1 MTVINFDRNVLK
13 LAGCS
18 ARVHGRD
25 ILKDISMQLCP
36 GTITVLFGLNGSGK
50 TAVCDLISG
59 MLRLGRGTISVS
71 DIDVA
76 TMEPEE
82 RFSTFLSRLFQ
93 KTDFFTRL
101 TVREILWLFSSKRS
115 SRKPGSMT
123 LWSRGSLNTRIDYY
137 WISKLGVSEYI
148 DEFESS
154 LSIGQRRLVNIAA
167 ALERNM
173 PIVILDEPFSGLS
186 ASATNIVV
194 DALHEEKAKG
204 KAILVVEHRLD
215 QLLEVADH
223 SLFIHEG
230 RIVVEGNP
238 KEVLY
243 SNIVREH
250 YGYEGF

>member
-1 MTVINFDRNVLK
+1 MIVINFDRNVLK
-13 LAGCS
+13 LTGCS
-18 ARVHGRD
+18 AGVHGRD
-25 ILKDISMQLCP
+25 ILKDISLKLCP

-59 MLRLGRGTISVS
+59 MLRLSRGTISVS
-71 DIDVA
+71 DKDVS

-101 TVREILWLFSSKRS
+101 TVREILWLFSAKRS
-115 SRKPGSMT
+115 SCKPDSMT
-123 LWSRGSLNTRIDYY
+123 LWSRGSLHTRIDYY
-137 WISKLGVSEYI
+137 WISKFGVSDYI
-148 DEFESS
+148 DEFEAS

-186 ASATNIVV
+186 ASATNMVIDVL
-194 DALHEEKAKG
+194 DEEKSKG
-204 KAILVVEHRLD
+204 KAILVVEHKLD
-215 QLLEVADH
+215 QLLKIADH

-230 RIVVEGNP
+230 RIVTEGNP
-238 KEVLY
+238 KAVLY
-243 SNIVREH
+243 SNIVREY
-250 YGYEGF
+250 YGNETI